1 MGGSATA
8 SRCRIRQAR
17 RRCARRCRAT
27 AASRS
32 SSDGAAMTAPAD
44 QLTGLIDQLRDVLE
58 EERRALLSGTA
69 EAINAVAQRKL
80 LLADRI
86 EQATVIPGTQQPG
99 AAELVAL
106 TRYNQENAV
115 ICDTMLRHLTA
126 AIDRLRRQDPHRS
139 YKSDGSEQSHS

>member
-1 MGGSATA
+1 MTA
-8 SRCRIRQAR
+8 S
-17 RRCARRCRAT
+17 
-27 AASRS
+27 
-32 SSDGAAMTAPAD
+32 AD

-86 EQATVIPGTQQPG
+86 EQATAIRGVPQP
-99 AAELVAL
+99 ATAELVAL
-106 TRYNQENAV
+106 ARYNQENAV

-139 YKSDGSEQSHS
+139 YKSDGSEQSHSAKHALGAA